1 MKSTLMK
8 VDDQLAPAIRG
19 KASAFILYHKSAF
32 INIVMHTY
40 YHKKIFC
47 CHFVKS
53 GTENQHHA
61 TEAFQEAEEWA
72 RKLGCKE
79 IWYTTPLNKKVA
91 FILFKLD
98 WHYLKKLCY
107 AKYFKEYVDGFKK
120 VLE

>member
-1 MKSTLMK
+1 METLNLLPCPYGNEECLEE
-8 VDDQLAPAIRG
+8 DPA
-19 KASAFILYHKSAF
+19 
-32 INIVMHTY
+32 TQ
-40 YHKKIFC
+40 C
-47 CHFVKS
+47 D
-53 GTENQHHA
+53 
-61 TEAFQEAEEWA
+61 
-72 RKLGCKE
+72 GCKE